1 MAVFRHLG
9 FVGRV
14 LGRPAMTTWS
24 LSLRKIWLKS
34 MEQFLQYEIF
44 NILPV
49 WLVNAYSLPKNWGFG
64 GFQPQNG

>member
-1 MAVFRHLG
+1 
-9 FVGRV
+9 
-14 LGRPAMTTWS
+14 
-24 LSLRKIWLKS
+24 

-49 WLVNAYSLPKNWGFG
+49 WLVNAYSLPQNWGFG